1 MREERDL
8 KYRNRKTIIDGITFD
23 SKGEANR
30 YCELKLLQR
39 AGEISDLTLQPKFTL
54 QESFK
59 KNGKTHRAIT
69 YIADFQYQENGK
81 TIIEDYKGMETE
93 VFRIKRKLFEKRYP
107 DKELRIV
114 RG

>member
-1 MREERDL
+1 M
-8 KYRNRKTIIDGITFD
+8 KYHNRKTVIDGITFD
-23 SKGEANR
+23 SNGEANR

-39 AGEISDLTLQPKFTL
+39 AGEISDLKLQPKYIL

-59 KNGKTHRAIT
+59 KGKKTHRAIT

-81 TIIEDYKGMETE
+81 TIVEDFKGFETE
-93 VFRIKRKLFEKRYP
+93 AFKIKRKLFEKRYP

>member
-1 MREERDL
+1 MS
-8 KYRNRKTIIDGITFD
+8 KYRNRKTIHDGITFD

-30 YCELKLLQR
+30 YCELKILER

-69 YIADFQYQENGK
+69 YIADFPVFRQIDMEMGHRRLQGSGNRGIPYQ
-81 TIIEDYKGMETE
+81 TE
-93 VFRIKRKLFEKRYP
+93 VI
-107 DKELRIV
+107 
-114 RG
+114 

>member
-1 MREERDL
+1 MS

-30 YCELKLLQR
+30 YCELKLLER
-39 AGEISDLTLQPKFTL
+39 AGEISDLTLQPKYML

-59 KNGKTHRAIT
+59 KGKKTHRAIT
-69 YIADFQYQENGK
+69 YVADFQYQENGK

>member
-1 MREERDL
+1 MS

-69 YIADFQYQENGK
+69 YTADFQYFDK
-81 TIIEDYKGMETE
+81 LSRKWVIEDFKGVETE
-93 VFRIKRKLFEKRYP
+93 VFRIKRKLFEKEYP
-107 DKELRIV
+107 QYELRIV

>member
-1 MREERDL
+1 M

-30 YCELKLLQR
+30 YCELKLLER

-59 KNGKTHRAIT
+59 KGKKTHRAIT
-69 YIADFQYQENGK
+69 YIADFRYQENGK

>member
-1 MREERDL
+1 L
-8 KYRNRKTIIDGITFD
+8 KYRNRKTTIDGITFD

-39 AGEISDLTLQPKFTL
+39 AGEISNLTLQPKYIL

-59 KNGKTHRAIT
+59 KGKKTHRAIT

-81 TIIEDYKGMETE
+81 TIVEDFKGVETE
-93 VFRIKRKLFEKRYP
+93 VFRIKKKLFEKRYSQY
-107 DKELRIV
+107 ELRIV